1 MKNLIFLFSI
11 FFFSSISAQNIND
24 FKYVIIPD
32 SFADFGDNQYRLNY
46 HLLRQVEA
54 KKYEALK
61 SDPTTWPEEVR
72 KNPCLAL
79 TPNLKKGKQF
89 LKNKI
94 TVNFK
99 DCKNT
104 EIASFEG
111 VSNEKEFAVG
121 YPDALKIALQSLRVS
136 LPKELPYEISGNT
149 STLSEIPE
157 IKPQGN
163 VSENSWI
170 ESGIEFRNGSQSV
183 ILTEQKDGSFIVIQ
197 KNNSSIIAQLRPS
210 SKEGI
215 YHATVASPDRNY
227 HSIGFYDGKTLGI
240 EYMISPNQFSL
251 TQFEK
256 IK

>member
-1 MKNLIFLFSI
+1 MKNLIFLFSVLL
-11 FFFSSISAQNIND
+11 FCSVSAQNVSD

-32 SFADFGDNQYRLNY
+32 SFSDFGENQYRLNY
-46 HLLRQVEA
+46 HLLRQMEL

-79 TPNLKKGKQF
+79 TPDLKKGKQF

-94 TVNFK
+94 SISFK
-99 DCKNT
+99 DCKNK

-121 YPDALKIALQSLRVS
+121 YPDAMKIALQNLRVS
-136 LPKELPYEISGNT
+136 LPKELPYEITENTNT
-149 STLSEIPE
+149 SIITE
-157 IKPQGN
+157 IKSQGN
-163 VSENSWI
+163 IAENSWK
-170 ESGIEFRNGSQSV
+170 ESGIEFRNGSQSI

-197 KNNSSIIAQLRPS
+197 KNNSSIIAQLLPS
-210 SKEGI
+210 SKQGI
-215 YHATVASPDRNY
+215 YHATITNPDGNY